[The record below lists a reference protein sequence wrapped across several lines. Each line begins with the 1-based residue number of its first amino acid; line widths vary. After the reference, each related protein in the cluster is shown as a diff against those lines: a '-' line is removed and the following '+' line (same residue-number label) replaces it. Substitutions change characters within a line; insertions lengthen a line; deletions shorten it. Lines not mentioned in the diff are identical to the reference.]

1 MILVLLGTQNNSF
14 NRLLEEI
21 ERNIQNGNINEKV
34 IAQCGFTK
42 FKSDKI
48 ETFDF
53 VSTEEI
59 EKLIKDANYI
69 ITHGGVGS
77 IVSSL
82 KQGKKVIAVPRMK
95 MYDEHVNDHQI
106 DIVYKFN
113 EQGHIIGITGVE
125 ELSKALQD
133 IKNFKPKL
141 YISNS
146 SKLINIVEDYIDS
159 VL

>member
-1 MILVLLGTQNNSF
+1 M
-14 NRLLEEI
+14 
-21 ERNIQNGNINEKV
+21 
-34 IAQCGFTK
+34 
-42 FKSDKI
+42 
-48 ETFDF
+48 
-53 VSTEEI
+53 
-59 EKLIKDANYI
+59 
-69 ITHGGVGS
+69 
-77 IVSSL
+77 SSL